1 MSDFKG
7 RLETEF
13 SELKS
18 KLNGLSSFLQSEKVK
33 ELPQEQQILLVE
45 QFHYMDGYFKAL
57 EKRIALLE
65 GVKLEGG
72 ETFGMER
79 VKLSFNPSGN
89 PQVNLVKRI
98 QADFIDLAQELKA
111 SGSDA
116 RYTSIAQTE
125 AETASMYL
133 VKSLF

>member
-1 MSDFKG
+1 MSDFKT

-18 KLNGLSSFLQSEKVK
+18 KIDGLRTFLQSEKVK

-57 EKRIALLE
+57 DKRIALLS
-65 GVKLEGG
+65 GTKLEGG

-89 PQVNLVKRI
+89 PQVNLIKRI
-98 QADFIDLAQELKA
+98 QADFIDLAQELKENGA
-111 SGSDA
+111 DA
-116 RYTSIAQTE
+116 RCASISQTE
-125 AETASMYL
+125 AETACMYL
-133 VKSLF
+133 VKSNF